1 MKPAGRA
8 EAAPEAVALYK
19 RLLQAV
25 LEKRPSGMR
34 QRLAEALGKNRS
46 FISQI
51 SNPAYPTPI
60 PAQHVDAIL
69 EICHFAP
76 AEREQFL
83 AAYRRAH
90 PQRLRVLGQVEH
102 RMRRVALMLPDLG
115 DEERNRRLEAALVEM
130 AERIAGLL
138 REGEDEA
145 GELGRKT

>member
-1 MKPAGRA
+1 MKQAGRS

-76 AEREQFL
+76 AERAQFL

-90 PQRLRVLGQVEH
+90 PQRLRVLGQLRV
-102 RMRRVALMLPDLG
+102 RRVALTLPDLG

-130 AERIAGLL
+130 AERIAGML
-138 REGEDEA
+138 RESEDDT
-145 GELGRKT
+145 GDQGRKP

>member
-1 MKPAGRA
+1 MKPAGRSD
-8 EAAPEAVALYK
+8 AAPEAVALYK

-69 EICHFAP
+69 EICHFA
-76 AEREQFL
+76 AGERAQFL

-90 PQRLRVLGQVEH
+90 PQRLRVLGQLELRV
-102 RMRRVALMLPDLG
+102 RRVALTLPDLG

-130 AERIAGLL
+130 AERIAGML
-138 REGEDEA
+138 RESEDETA
-145 GELGRKT
+145 EGRKP

>member
-90 PQRLRVLGQVEH
+90 PQRLRDRGI
-102 RMRRVALMLPDLG
+102 D
-115 DEERNRRLEAALVEM
+115 
-130 AERIAGLL
+130 
-138 REGEDEA
+138 
-145 GELGRKT
+145 

>member
-1 MKPAGRA
+1 MKPAGRSDG
-8 EAAPEAVALYK
+8 APEAVALYK

-25 LEKRPSGMR
+25 LERRPSGMR

-51 SNPAYPTPI
+51 SNPSYPTPI

-76 AEREQFL
+76 SEREQFL

-90 PQRLRVLGQVEH
+90 PQRLRVLGQVEQ
-102 RMRRVALMLPDLG
+102 RARRVVLTLPDLG
-115 DEERNRRLEAALVEM
+115 DEERNRRLDAALIDM

-138 REGEDEA
+138 REGEDET
-145 GELGRKT
+145 GEGRTS